1 MAILKI
7 SDLGERRLGEYY
19 SMDDDEYS
27 ISPSMSDR
35 QKAIRSR
42 TIKDFGVL
50 QNEKIKHFNN
60 RLLRKN
66 GTTTC

>member
-35 QKAIRSR
+35 QKAI
-42 TIKDFGVL
+42 
-50 QNEKIKHFNN
+50 
-60 RLLRKN
+60 
-66 GTTTC
+66 